1 MYTLDINLRAKKR
14 ERRKKYPRK
23 KYLFLSYIRAGDSD
37 WPDVEPPSDLKSIL
51 MYGTGYS
58 QRLSA
63 PLGKKSRS
71 CSRPTASRRESEVW
85 VISIHYT
92 LTWNL
97 NEDDLREWISGKNL
111 PSYFIRQREMTKKW
125 QNVIH
130 RLPHAETVNLKV
142 LYHSLR
148 KESFSVYQ
156 THTSSGLNHSQ
167 KIQVGAI
174 IGMASTT
181 KIDIFWR
188 TYQGRE
194 ELSIPQAKTR
204 A

>member
-1 MYTLDINLRAKKR
+1 MDIGKEFTILFYSSKRNDEKVAK
-14 ERRKKYPRK
+14 
-23 KYLFLSYIRAGDSD
+23 SH
-37 WPDVEPPSDLKSIL
+37 
-51 MYGTGYS
+51 S
-58 QRLSA
+58 Q
-63 PLGKKSRS
+63 
-71 CSRPTASRRESEVW
+71 TAAV
-85 VISIHYT
+85 
-92 LTWNL
+92 
-97 NEDDLREWISGKNL
+97 
-111 PSYFIRQREMTKKW
+111 
-125 QNVIH
+125 
-130 RLPHAETVNLKV
+130 PHAKTVNLKV